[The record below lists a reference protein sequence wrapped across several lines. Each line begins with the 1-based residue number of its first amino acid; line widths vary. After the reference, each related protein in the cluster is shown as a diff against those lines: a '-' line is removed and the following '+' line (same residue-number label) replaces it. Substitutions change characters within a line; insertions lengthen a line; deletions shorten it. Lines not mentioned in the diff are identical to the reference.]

1 MMTDL
6 VTSSPDTDL
15 ESILKDMIAVDI
27 GHVPIVEIQDD
38 LPYMVGLITRRDIT
52 HAYAT
57 KAQQECKYFL

>member
-1 MMTDL
+1 
-6 VTSSPDTDL
+6 
-15 ESILKDMIAVDI
+15 MIAVDI

-52 HAYAT
+52 HAYAS